1 MDRSEEWRMFVAV
14 ASQRSFATAARQ
26 LGKSPQ
32 AVTRAIAAL
41 EARLGTRLLNRT
53 TRSVS
58 LSDDGGRVLERAR
71 NALAELDALE
81 APPDTDGALRG
92 TLAVTAPA
100 LFGQL
105 HVLPIVDEL
114 LRAHGDVTVRLLLLD
129 RVVALADEGIDVA
142 VRIGALPDSALV
154 ASQVGHVRTVLVAS
168 PGYLADRGTP
178 RSVDALVSHACIA
191 FSTTTPIPD
200 RWAFPGGRRVRV
212 RPRLVVNTAH
222 AAIDAALAGAGIA
235 RVVSYQVGHLVE
247 TGKLRIVLPRSE
259 PSPVPVHVVTL
270 PGPRTRVT
278 RVFTD
283 ALVVR
288 LRDRLSDPRPIVRT

>member
-1 MDRSEEWRMFVAV
+1 MDRSEEWRVFVAV

-32 AVTRAIAAL
+32 SVTRAIAAL

-58 LSDDGGRVLERAR
+58 LSDDGGRLLERAR

-81 APPDTDGALRG
+81 APADAAGALRG
-92 TLAVTAPA
+92 TVAVTAPA

-105 HVLPIVDEL
+105 HVLPIIHEL
-114 LRAHGDVTVRLLLLD
+114 LRAHDGVTVRLLLLD

-142 VRIGALPDSALV
+142 VRVGALPDSALV
-154 ASQVGHVRTVLVAS
+154 ASQVGQVRTVLVAS
-168 PGYLADRGTP
+168 PRYLADRGTP
-178 RSVDALVSHACIA
+178 RAVEALASHSCIA

-200 RWAFPGGRRVRV
+200 RWTFPGGRSVRV

-222 AAIDAALAGAGIA
+222 AAIDVALAGGGIA

-247 TGKLRIVLPRSE
+247 AGKLRIVLARSE
-259 PSPVPVHVVTL
+259 PPPVPVHVVTL

-278 RVFTD
+278 RVLTD
-283 ALVVR
+283 ALVVQLRGR
-288 LRDRLSDPRPIVRT
+288 LPGSVRS